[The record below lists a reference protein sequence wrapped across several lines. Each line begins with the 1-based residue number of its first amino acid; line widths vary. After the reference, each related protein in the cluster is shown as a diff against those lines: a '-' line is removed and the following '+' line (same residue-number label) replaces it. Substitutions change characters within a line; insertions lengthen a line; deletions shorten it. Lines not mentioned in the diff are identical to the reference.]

1 MSTATEGPTVVAPEV
16 RATGDAAARFVAI
29 LIVLL
34 LAATFA
40 MHIYWIIP
48 NHDEDWYLI
57 AVARM
62 LDGGRYITDFMEP
75 NPPLIMLL
83 MAPPVILARLMYVE
97 PYYVF
102 ALFVCLLIAAS
113 VLLVMPTLSWVFA
126 GDPAGAQIALACY
139 AAILSL
145 HPAYQFGQREHLFV
159 ILFCPGL
166 FWFAAREAGR
176 RSSSTSDW
184 VAIVLASIA
193 VLIKPFYLL
202 VTAILLAFRVVRH
215 RTWRVAID
223 APVAVMVAVTLL
235 YGGVI
240 LFAFPEYLVEAAIQ
254 RQVYFGWDRAWST
267 LAQASRDAVTVLSLV
282 ILLTELGPFGAAIRR
297 FLRIVY
303 LAAAV
308 CLVLGVAQKK
318 GWPYQLLPTIEI
330 AGCAL
335 AFQLLILRAAVV
347 ERRSWGR
354 LVAVLGALVIQL
366 WFVALEPWRETTAL
380 TRPRF
385 HREPLISTLGQ
396 MAAGKSVLLLTS
408 GFQMGFPSMTGARLA
423 GRAPSQILVP
433 GIVKLANG
441 NADQRARAATL
452 HQLAVQE
459 LVEDIRRYHPDFI
472 AVDRRTVKQALPDGF
487 DMLHFYDVD
496 PVFVSA
502 WHNYGLARSIPGW
515 DLYAR
520 NRPAPVGPS
529 AAVAP

>member
-1 MSTATEGPTVVAPEV
+1 M
-16 RATGDAAARFVAI
+16 
-29 LIVLL
+29 
-34 LAATFA
+34 
-40 MHIYWIIP
+40 
-48 NHDEDWYLI
+48 
-57 AVARM
+57 
-62 LDGGRYITDFMEP
+62 
-75 NPPLIMLL
+75 
-83 MAPPVILARLMYVE
+83 
-97 PYYVF
+97 
-102 ALFVCLLIAAS
+102 
-113 VLLVMPTLSWVFA
+113 
-126 GDPAGAQIALACY
+126 
-139 AAILSL
+139 
-145 HPAYQFGQREHLFV
+145 
-159 ILFCPGL
+159 
-166 FWFAAREAGR
+166 
-176 RSSSTSDW
+176 
-184 VAIVLASIA
+184 
-193 VLIKPFYLL
+193 
-202 VTAILLAFRVVRH
+202 
-215 RTWRVAID
+215 
-223 APVAVMVAVTLL
+223 
-235 YGGVI
+235 
-240 LFAFPEYLVEAAIQ
+240 
-254 RQVYFGWDRAWST
+254 
-267 LAQASRDAVTVLSLV
+267 AQASRDAVTVLSLV

-335 AFQLLILRAAVV
+335 AFRALDIAGGGRGAAVV
-347 ERRSWGR
+347 
-354 LVAVLGALVIQL
+354 GALGCGARRFGYTTLV
-366 WFVALEPWRETTAL
+366 WALEPWRETTAL